1 MAPTP
6 TPVPT
11 APSRPYL
18 TRDPP
23 DIENLARV
31 IVSLTISE
39 ISFLP
44 KKKLTSWSITKHL
57 HSQLALNPRTK
68 AFTNAVPTMAT
79 KKNKKHWKRNDDK
92 EKNLNNCG

>member
-1 MAPTP
+1 MPPTP
-6 TPVPT
+6 TPTPIPRGAES

-23 DIENLARV
+23 DIENLASAAFYAQFV
-31 IVSLTISE
+31 ITISL
-39 ISFLP
+39 IM
-44 KKKLTSWSITKHL
+44 KL
-57 HSQLALNPRTK
+57 QLALNPRTK
-68 AFTNAVPTMAT
+68 EFANAVPSMAT

>member
-1 MAPTP
+1 MPPTP
-6 TPVPT
+6 TPTPIPRGAES

-23 DIENLARV
+23 DIENLASDKLFLDFVFIR
-31 IVSLTISE
+31 ISQMA
-39 ISFLP
+39 
-44 KKKLTSWSITKHL
+44 T
-57 HSQLALNPRTK
+57 HSHFQLALNPRTK
-68 AFTNAVPTMAT
+68 EFANAVPSMAT